1 MLVVDDDDDDM
12 FMCLCIQLFVYI
24 SSQNN
29 MILMRSH
36 RRPYSAETMTLK
48 SFIASGKLVKNSSIS
63 NIISSDL
70 ICLHLSNDNVYKYDK
85 PKRIVKKCDV

>member
-48 SFIASGKLVKNSSIS
+48 SFIASGKLVKNSTS
-63 NIISSDL
+63 NTISSDL
-70 ICLHLSNDNVYKYDK
+70 ICLHLS
-85 PKRIVKKCDV
+85 IKKISNLVQSYR

>member
-1 MLVVDDDDDDM
+1 MLVVDDDDDDDM

-48 SFIASGKLVKNSSIS
+48 SFIASGKLVKNSSTS
-63 NIISSDL
+63 NIISSDPTPYP
-70 ICLHLSNDNVYKYDK
+70 SYKIMILFQNTINLK
-85 PKRIVKKCDV
+85 EL

>member
-1 MLVVDDDDDDM
+1 MLVVDDDDDDDM

-48 SFIASGKLVKNSSIS
+48 SFIASGKLVKNSTS
-63 NIISSDL
+63 NTISSDL
-70 ICLHLSNDNVYKYDK
+70 SFIQNNGILYKYDK
-85 PKRIVKKCDV
+85 HKRIVKKCDV

>member
-1 MLVVDDDDDDM
+1 MLVVDDDDDDDM

-48 SFIASGKLVKNSSIS
+48 SFIASGKLLKNRTS
-63 NIISSDL
+63 NL
-70 ICLHLSNDNVYKYDK
+70 IFILYIY
-85 PKRIVKKCDV
+85 IVCRKTFSKTK

>member
-1 MLVVDDDDDDM
+1 MLVVDDDDDDDM

-48 SFIASGKLVKNSSIS
+48 SFIASGKLVKNSSTS
-63 NIISSDL
+63 NIISSNL
-70 ICLHLSNDNVYKYDK
+70 ICLHLTIMFINTINLKEL
-85 PKRIVKKCDV
+85 